1 MLVDF
6 PQVLSVVHFNLR
18 LLQLDLR
25 LLFTFAIMA
34 LKRLSK
40 ELRDLE
46 KNKDEVFTLTP
57 TSTDDLFHWTALL
70 NGPKGSPY
78 EGGVFTLTI
87 DIPPAYP
94 MDPPEVMFETKVYHP
109 NISDSGDICLDTL
122 SDQWSPALTLGKV
135 QMLFF
140 FFFLFFFCFFLS
152 FFFLSFLLTCT
163 FFSFFSPPSI

>member
-1 MLVDF
+1 
-6 PQVLSVVHFNLR
+6 
-18 LLQLDLR
+18 
-25 LLFTFAIMA
+25 MA

-135 QMLFF
+135 RLPFS
-140 FFFLFFFCFFLS
+140 FFLFILFILKFDLLLVFFPLQF
-152 FFFLSFLLTCT
+152 
-163 FFSFFSPPSI
+163 